1 MRRPLGITALWV
13 TALLLAL
20 AQDAWAHGN
29 TPHGGDANGASAWW
43 TLWTG
48 DPLLLTGLGLTA
60 AGYGLGLARLWGR
73 MGIGRGLSLRQATCF
88 GMGLGSVILSLVSPI
103 NAVSADLSWV
113 HMIQHMLLMMVAAPL
128 LVLGHP
134 SLAFLWALPAPW
146 RPVLGGASRKLG
158 KWRGRWYPFWQPTI
172 AWALFALAL
181 WIWHLPV
188 LYQAALRDQG
198 IHDLQHLAFFGAS
211 ALYWRVLL
219 DPVGRI
225 RLNRGLGVLYL
236 FTTSLHATVLGVFMA
251 LAPRAWYSDYLSRT
265 PAWGLTPLEDQQLAG
280 LIMWMPACAI
290 YAVAAVGIFALWLR
304 EEPKP

>member
-1 MRRPLGITALWV
+1 MRLVLPS
-13 TALLLAL
+13 TALLLAIP
-20 AQDAWAHGN
+20 AAAWAHADK
-29 TPHGGDANGASAWW
+29 PHGEGSWW
-43 TLWTG
+43 TAWTG
-48 DPLLLTGLGLTA
+48 DPLLLGSLALVA
-60 AGYGLGLARLWGR
+60 AGYGLGLARIWRR
-73 MGIGRGLSLRQATCF
+73 MGVGRGLSRWQAGSF
-88 GMGLGSVILSLVSPI
+88 ALGIGAVILSLVSPI
-103 NAVSADLSWV
+103 NALSAELSSV

-134 SLAFLWALPAPW
+134 SLAFLWALPVSW
-146 RPVLGGASRKLG
+146 RTVFGRASRRLG
-158 KWRGRWYPFWQPTI
+158 RARGRWYPFWQPTV

-198 IHDLQHLAFFGAS
+198 IHDLQHFAFFGTA

-251 LAPRAWYSDYLSRT
+251 LSPRAWYSDYVSRT
-265 PAWGLTPLEDQQLAG
+265 PAWGLSPLEDQQLAG

-290 YAVAAVGIFALWLR
+290 YAVAAMGIFVLWLR
-304 EEPKP
+304 EEARS